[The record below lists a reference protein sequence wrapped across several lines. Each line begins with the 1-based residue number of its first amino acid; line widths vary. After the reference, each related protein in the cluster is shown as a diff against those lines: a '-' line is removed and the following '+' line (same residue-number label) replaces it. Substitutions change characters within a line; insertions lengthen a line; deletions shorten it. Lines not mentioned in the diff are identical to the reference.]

1 MDTDADGPDSCMVTR
16 IFFFRDSSEIPAPRL
31 SPDFDTA
38 RSSLFPAISCENKLI
53 IFPKIPTSESIEH
66 RINLDLVKQEDECTT
81 IV

>member
-16 IFFFRDSSEIPAPRL
+16 IFFFRDSSEIPTPRL
-31 SPDFDTA
+31 NQDFIRLDLPFFL
-38 RSSLFPAISCENKLI
+38 RFSCENTLI